1 MASKILSSED
11 IKHVIIDD
19 NEQHVKNA
27 QQKGTPAFHGDIF
40 DEKVLANS
48 TISRANSRV
57 SYALSEGAGSLPPS
71 ARKKSFSNPF
81 GISPGN
87 TAVRERII

>member
-1 MASKILSSED
+1 MLAGANDVCCANSISLALGLAAAPPWFAGAMGPIES
-11 IKHVIIDD
+11 
-19 NEQHVKNA
+19 
-27 QQKGTPAFHGDIF
+27 
-40 DEKVLANS
+40 LANS